1 MPVETS
7 PQVGFS
13 AEPSLSEPQI
23 SALNSELEQLT
34 PTERIARAH
43 ELFAG
48 RLVLP
53 NSFGPTAPVML
64 KLVTDV
70 IPDIPVVTIR
80 HGYET
85 DKTLELADWYERELD
100 LDLRVY
106 ESEFLP
112 VPPDGTEEFTDFQR
126 RVKVEPFQRM
136 LDELLPRAYFSGVM
150 RWQPGNRAD
159 LPFVQDK
166 GSVLAINPIVD
177 LGPEAVADFFTQTG
191 LPMNDDYFD
200 PAKGQEQKTECRLNT
215 TVYGRGSDA

>member
-1 MPVETS
+1 MPVETA
-7 PQVGFS
+7 QAAGFGTDPVLS
-13 AEPSLSEPQI
+13 APEI
-23 SALNSELEQLT
+23 SALNSDFEQLL

-48 RLVLP
+48 QLVLP

-85 DKTLELADWYERELD
+85 DKTLELADWYEDEFG

-106 ESEFLP
+106 ESELLP
-112 VPPDGTEEFTDFQR
+112 IPPDGTEEFADFQR
-126 RVKVEPFQRM
+126 QVKVEPFQRM

-150 RWQPGNRAD
+150 RWQSGNRAD

-166 GSVLAINPIVD
+166 GSVLAINPIAD
-177 LGPEAVADFFTQTG
+177 LSEQAVADFFAQTG
-191 LPMNDDYFD
+191 LPENDDYFD
-200 PAKGQEQKTECRLNT
+200 PAKGQGQKTECQLNT
-215 TVYGRGSDA
+215 TVYGRGSEA